1 MTPIEANQ
9 CALHDM
15 SQRWNEQR
23 WDEQV
28 EKNKSIQACL
38 EGLRSEISSIKNYI
52 AMGIGVMAALQVLA
66 PIFFRII
73 GIK

>member
-1 MTPIEANQ
+1 MTPVEANQ

-23 WDEQV
+23 WEEQV
-28 EKNKSIQACL
+28 EKNRSIQACL
-38 EGLRSEISSIKNYI
+38 DGLRAEISSIKNYI

-73 GIK
+73 GVK

>member
-1 MTPIEANQ
+1 MTPIEAPN
-9 CALHDM
+9 CALHE
-15 SQRWNEQR
+15 SYTRWQDQR
-23 WDEQV
+23 WDEQA

-66 PIFFRII
+66 PIFFKLI
-73 GIK
+73 GVK

>member
-1 MTPIEANQ
+1 MTPVEANQ

-23 WDEQV
+23 WEEQV
-28 EKNKSIQACL
+28 EKNRSIQACL
-38 EGLRSEISSIKNYI
+38 DGLRCEIASIKMYI
-52 AMGIGVMAALQVLA
+52 AIGIGVMASVQVMA